1 VANTITAMVPK
12 VLARGLMVL
21 REQSIMPR
29 LVQSYSD
36 TAAANKGDVIT
47 IPVADAGTARS
58 VTPAVTQAA
67 NQDRAPT
74 KQTITLDQWKESTF
88 HITDKQLEE
97 MDADTSFVPL
107 SVSGSIKALANGIDD
122 YILGLYTGI
131 YSHSGVPG
139 TTPFATSLN
148 EFRDARKRMNQEAAP
163 MEDRVIVLGSDA
175 EANALNLSNFLQA
188 EQRGDQGGV
197 VRGELGRLV
206 GSTWYLDQR
215 IDASGNQHTAGTWAI
230 TGTGYNEVKA
240 AVTAGV
246 STIIVQGNSSTTTNG
261 GTLVVG
267 DVFRVNGDS
276 SQQYVVKT
284 AASIAVGA
292 QKTLSVNFAPALRV
306 GVAAGATL
314 EFESASGAGGDAPT
328 DHEVNLMFH
337 PQAFGFASRTLADS
351 TGRSGSLGSVFST
364 AVDPISG
371 VALRLEVNRQY
382 KQTTWAFDCLYGAT
396 LIRPELAC
404 RIMG

>member
-1 VANTITAMVPK
+1 MANTITAMVPK
-12 VLARGLMVL
+12 VLSRGLLAL
-21 REQSIMPR
+21 RQQSIMPR

-47 IPVADAGTARS
+47 IPVADAGTVRS

-88 HITDKQLEE
+88 YLTDKQLEE
-97 MDADTSFVPL
+97 MDADSTFIPL
-107 SVSGSIKALANGIDD
+107 SVSGSIKAIANTIDD
-122 YILGLYTGI
+122 YILGKYTGI

-148 EFRDARKRMNQEAAP
+148 EFRDARKRLNQEAAP

-197 VRGELGRLV
+197 IRGELGRLV

-215 IDASGNQHTAGTWAI
+215 IDASDNQHTSGTWAI
-230 TGTGYNEVKA
+230 TGTGYNEIKA
-240 AVTAGV
+240 GVAANV
-246 STIIVQGNSSTTTNG
+246 STIIIQGNSSTTTNG
-261 GTLVVG
+261 GTLTVG
-267 DVFRVNGDS
+267 DIFSISGDS
-276 SQQYVVKT
+276 SLQHVVKA

-292 QKTLSVNFAPALRV
+292 QKTLSINIAPPLR
-306 GVAAGATL
+306 AAVLAAATI
-314 EFESASGAGGDAPT
+314 EFESATAGGGDSPT

-371 VALRLEVNRQY
+371 IALRLEVNRQY
-382 KQTTWAFDCLYGAT
+382 KQTTWSFDCLYGGA